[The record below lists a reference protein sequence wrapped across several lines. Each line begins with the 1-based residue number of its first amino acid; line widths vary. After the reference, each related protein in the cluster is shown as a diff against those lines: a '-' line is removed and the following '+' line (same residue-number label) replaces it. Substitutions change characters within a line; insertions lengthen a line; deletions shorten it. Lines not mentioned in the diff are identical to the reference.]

1 MKIER
6 ALYGLIESAKLRYEE
21 FTGFLKSLGFLPN
34 PYDPCVLN
42 LDYKDET
49 YTSVL
54 YMDDCFLD
62 CYNPEQL
69 NYVKQIIV
77 IILLRNMAGART
89 SMEMYC
95 HTLGCYLTFGNSGCK
110 SGHAQLFRGCH
121 FGPQIGQ
128 PRRYAGRIGALGYLG
143 GCRFAGQIDKNNKV
157 LRISVD
163 ARGIVG
169 ASITV
174 VVSRLYY

>member
-1 MKIER
+1 
-6 ALYGLIESAKLRYEE
+6 
-21 FTGFLKSLGFLPN
+21 
-34 PYDPCVLN
+34 
-42 LDYKDET
+42 
-49 YTSVL
+49 
-54 YMDDCFLD
+54 MDDCFLD

-69 NYVKQIIV
+69 NYVKQ

-128 PRRYAGRIGALGYLG
+128 PRRYAGRIGALCYLEVADLLG
-143 GCRFAGQIDKNNKV
+143 KLTKTKMFFESAWTH
-157 LRISVD
+157 
-163 ARGIVG
+163 VG
-169 ASITV
+169 
-174 VVSRLYY
+174 LLELLLQL

>member
-6 ALYGLIESAKLRYEE
+6 ALYGLIESAKLWYEE

-49 YTSVL
+49 YTLVL

-95 HTLGCYLTFGNSGCK
+95 HTLECYLTFGNSGCK
-110 SGHAQLFRGCH
+110 SGHAQLF
-121 FGPQIGQ
+121 
-128 PRRYAGRIGALGYLG
+128 
-143 GCRFAGQIDKNNKV
+143 
-157 LRISVD
+157 
-163 ARGIVG
+163 
-169 ASITV
+169 
-174 VVSRLYY
+174 